1 MNGGKPHIFVV
12 TCHDIG
18 QHLGCYGV
26 ESVQSPNL
34 DRLAAEGTRFD
45 RAFCT
50 APQCSPSRAS
60 LATGRYAHNNG
71 VMGLSHLGW
80 DLYPEE
86 KHAAARMAEHGYE
99 THLFGL
105 QHVTQDAHRL
115 GFQYLHAQGTG
126 HGGGTESSTARKV
139 SVAVEE
145 FLHGPQPQS
154 PLYVEIN
161 FFEPH
166 RPYDFGG
173 VEADTSAG
181 VWVPPYLPQIPEA
194 REEMAALQGAI
205 REVDHAI
212 GCILDALD
220 QADLSL
226 RSLVIFNADHG
237 LPMPRA
243 KCTLY
248 DPGISIA
255 QIVRWPEGG
264 VPAGRVVTE
273 MVSNLDVL
281 PTILEAARCPIP
293 VEVQGISFLALLRN
307 EPHRARKEIYA
318 EKNFHSYYD
327 PMRCIRTERFKYIRN
342 FEVNFS
348 IEVPGDI
355 QQGPIFCSDPGR
367 YTSQRQQL
375 IELYDL
381 SADPLEQ
388 DNLAGHPEVADIQW
402 ELDQRLWSWMEET
415 QDPLLQGPIA
425 SPRYHMA
432 MQERLATRQAG
443 NGIDVGP

>member
-12 TCHDIG
+12 TCHDLG
-18 QHLGCYGV
+18 RHLGCYGV

-34 DRLAAEGTRFD
+34 DRLAAEGARFD

-71 VMGLSHLGW
+71 VMGLSHIGW

-86 KHAAARMAEHGYE
+86 KHAAERMAEHGYE

-105 QHVTQDAHRL
+105 QHVTQNVHRL
-115 GFQYLHAQGTG
+115 GFQCLHAQGTG

-181 VWVPPYLPQIPEA
+181 VFVPSYLPQIPEA

-212 GCILDALD
+212 GRILDALD
-220 QADLSL
+220 QAGLSQ
-226 RSLVIFNADHG
+226 RSFVIFNADHG

-273 MVSNLDVL
+273 LVSNLDVL
-281 PTILEAARCPIP
+281 PTILEAASCPVP
-293 VEVQGISFLALLRN
+293 VEVQGTSFLALLRN
-307 EPHRARKEIYA
+307 EPYRAREEIYA
-318 EKNFHSYYD
+318 EKSFHSYYD

-342 FEVNFS
+342 FEADFS

-355 QQGPIFCSDPGR
+355 QQGSIFRNNPGR

-381 SADPLEQ
+381 SIDPLEQ
-388 DNLAGHPEVADIQW
+388 DNLAGRLEVADIQRD
-402 ELDQRLWSWMEET
+402 LDQRLWLWMKET

-425 SPRYHMA
+425 SPRYRMA
-432 MQERLATRQAG
+432 MQGRLATGQAG
-443 NGIDVGP
+443 NRIDVGP